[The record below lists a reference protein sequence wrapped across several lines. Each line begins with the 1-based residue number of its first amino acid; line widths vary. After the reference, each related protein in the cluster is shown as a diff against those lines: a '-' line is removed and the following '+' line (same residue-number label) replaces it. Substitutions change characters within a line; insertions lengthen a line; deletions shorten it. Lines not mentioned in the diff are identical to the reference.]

1 MKRMRIFGLCLAAA
15 FAISVAAS
23 ATASA
28 ALPEWEGP
36 GAKAGEKIKSKSGAS
51 KLETP
56 GLPPIEC
63 KSSKS
68 VGKVLGTKEIN
79 KLKVTFKTCSAE
91 AGAKVCSTTETKP
104 GLIKTEPIRGLL
116 GYLKK
121 AGPVVGVKFT
131 PEKPL
136 FAKFVC
142 GSGAGAVTIEVKGAT
157 YGEDTGNIN
166 VQGKTSKTILR
177 NGGTG
182 ESKQEFENF
191 EGEAAHHLES
201 FFNGAG
207 PFASNQQQEASNT
220 TLENLG
226 IKA

>member
-1 MKRMRIFGLCLAAA
+1 MKRMRIFGLCLVAA

-28 ALPEWEGP
+28 VEPEWEGP
-36 GAKAGEKIKSKSGAS
+36 GAVAGEKIKSKSGAS

-68 VGKVLGTKEIN
+68 VGKVFGTKEIN

-91 AGAKVCSTTETKP
+91 AGAKVCQSGTKA
-104 GLIKTEPIRGLL
+104 GLIKTEPIRGTL
-116 GYLKK
+116 GYLNKATKK
-121 AGPVVGVKFT
+121 VGVRFT
-131 PEKPL
+131 PEKAL

-142 GSGAGAVTIEVKGAT
+142 GSGGGAITVEVKGAT
-157 YGEDTGNIN
+157 FGEDTGNIN

-177 NGGTG
+177 NGGSG

-191 EGEAAHHLES
+191 EGESPKHLES
-201 FFNGAG
+201 FFNNAG
-207 PFASNQQQEASNT
+207 PFASNQQQEATNT
-220 TLENLG
+220 TLNNLG